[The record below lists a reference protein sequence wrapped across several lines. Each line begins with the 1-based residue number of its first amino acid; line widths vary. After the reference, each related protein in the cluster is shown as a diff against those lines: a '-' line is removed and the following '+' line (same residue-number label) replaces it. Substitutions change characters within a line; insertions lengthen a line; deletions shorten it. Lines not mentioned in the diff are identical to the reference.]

1 MSNQRFKMFTPER
14 VSIILLIA
22 ALCAWAAVTTC
33 RRIPDDVFAEAPV
46 IPAGDISTYDK
57 TDSTV
62 YVGKKVSSRTHPT
75 KNRKNRKKR
84 KQKKEVKHRDHLNE
98 PVSSH

>member
-14 VSIILLIA
+14 VSIMLLIA
-22 ALCAWAAVTTC
+22 DLCAWAAVTMC
-33 RRIPDDVFAEAPV
+33 SRIPDDVFAESPV
-46 IPAGDISTYDK
+46 IPAGDTSTYDK

-62 YVGKKVSSRTHPT
+62 YVGKKANSKMHPT
-75 KNRKNRKKR
+75 KSGKNRKKR